1 MDVVVDPVNPSNV
14 YLATEFL
21 GGIFWSDDGAETW
34 NAANAL
40 AIVNELGIHPT
51 NPSTLYAGHS
61 GGVYKSTNR
70 ARDWELIGNGLPNLL
85 NYTSLAVDPSDGGTV
100 YAGQDSLDN
109 HNSVKG

>member
-1 MDVVVDPVNPSNV
+1 MVDPVNPSNV

-21 GGIFWSDDGAETW
+21 GGIFWRDDGAETW

-70 ARDWELIGNGLPNLL
+70 AR
-85 NYTSLAVDPSDGGTV
+85 GTV
-100 YAGQDSLDN
+100 KLTDLVPNQRLGKSL
-109 HNSVKG
+109 SC